1 MRRVIAVRA
10 AVHRQNPLRTRYD
23 PQRETNG

>member
-10 AVHRQNPLRTRYD
+10 AVHRQSALRTRYD